1 MIGCMYIENTATHS
15 VHGSCY
21 FTITLFPF
29 SLGEVAMG
37 DKETVILLRI
47 LPRVSLLIL
56 REKREKSNTQGQEN
70 LISDC
75 GWYRLDLIGIL
86 YLR

>member
-1 MIGCMYIENTATHS
+1 MIGYMYIENTATHS

-29 SLGEVAMG
+29 SLREVAVW

-47 LPRVSLLIL
+47 LP
-56 REKREKSNTQGQEN
+56 
-70 LISDC
+70 
-75 GWYRLDLIGIL
+75 
-86 YLR
+86 